1 MNYQEKFT
9 TLDIIILC
17 WEGDSMVVMIQNKN
31 IVNANIR
38 NVFFYLDK
46 NFRNYD
52 WDQVEEDIR
61 MGFTSLQ
68 NELFNA
74 TKALLILKE
83 QYKNNQKV
91 CCAIN
96 NYLKALAKENNN
108 IKIS

>member
-83 QYKNNQKV
+83 QYKK
-91 CCAIN
+91 
-96 NYLKALAKENNN
+96 
-108 IKIS
+108 